1 MPKRNT
7 WFFTRPKRFLDTY
20 KLIQL
25 LISIRGVV
33 KKNKW
38 KGNKEIQKQFT
49 KEMEALGIKKEGNQR
64 DKNSGG
70 ARTYYAQLKSLGLF
84 HKNKLPQSMHWSL
97 MFLAS

>member
-25 LISIRGVV
+25 LILIRGVV

-38 KGNKEIQKQFT
+38 KGNKELI
-49 KEMEALGIKKEGNQR
+49 LLKKE
-64 DKNSGG
+64 KM
-70 ARTYYAQLKSLGLF
+70 LGQQNFPL
-84 HKNKLPQSMHWSL
+84 S
-97 MFLAS
+97 

>member
-25 LISIRGVV
+25 LILIRGVV

-38 KGNKEIQKQFT
+38 KGNKELQKHFT
-49 KEMEALGIKKEGNQR
+49 KTF
-64 DKNSGG
+64 
-70 ARTYYAQLKSLGLF
+70 RTI
-84 HKNKLPQSMHWSL
+84 
-97 MFLAS
+97 